1 MNCIIIDDDEM
12 SRRVIEEFIDRTDFL
27 HLSSS
32 FSNAVEAI
40 NYTKQGEEVHLI
52 FLDIEMPEMTGI
64 EFMNTL
70 TRPPQVII
78 ISSKDKYAIQ
88 AFDYSVTDYL
98 LKPITYARFFKA
110 ASKAYE
116 IFNKGRSF
124 VDVDKEIFIKK
135 NSSLVRIK
143 YNDILWVEALENYVV
158 INTINDKFTIHF
170 TMKSIENQLP
180 SVKFKRVH
188 RSFIVNVSRITSIED
203 NSVIIKMN
211 DTKKIIPIG
220 KSYREKLLSEI
231 NLMNK

>member
-12 SRRVIEEFIDRTDFL
+12 SRRVVEEYINRTDFL
-27 HLSSS
+27 NLSNS
-32 FSNAVEAI
+32 FTNAVEAI
-40 NYTKQGEEVHLI
+40 NFIKQGVDVHLI
-52 FLDIEMPEMTGI
+52 FLDIEMPEMSGI

-70 TRPPQVII
+70 THPPQVVI

-116 IFNKGRSF
+116 IFNKSRSYM
-124 VDVDKEIFIKK
+124 DVDKEIFIKK

-158 INTINDKFTIHF
+158 INTTTDKFTIHF

-180 SVKFKRVH
+180 LVRFKRVH
-188 RSFIVNVSRITSIED
+188 RSFIVNVNRITSIED
-203 NSVIIKMN
+203 NSVIIKMT
-211 DTKKIIPIG
+211 DSKKIIPIG
-220 KSYREKLLSEI
+220 KSYRERLLSEI